1 MANDARKL
9 VTLAELSGLFSQE
22 LQALDDT
29 VGASVS
35 VQYRLAAPDDEGVNW
50 SSDFIVNAGP
60 TAALVD
66 VQARLRTLVPR
77 ARSMFNLRD

>member
-35 VQYRLAAPDDEGVNW
+35 VQYRLAEPDDEGVNW

>member
-1 MANDARKL
+1 
-9 VTLAELSGLFSQE
+9 
-22 LQALDDT
+22 LQVLDDT
-29 VGASVS
+29 RGAAVS
-35 VQYRLAAPDDEGVNW
+35 VQYQLAEPDAEGVNW